1 MGIEGTTRQFS
12 ESLLTGDAE
21 TGGGVLDELNWAV
34 WVKDLKKRYGD
45 VRAVD
50 GISFSVSPGEVFGM
64 LGPNGAGKTT
74 TVEILLGLRTADSGD
89 VRVLGMTHAE
99 DHRRIASMIGAQLQ
113 TTGMY
118 PTHTVREMIELFSAF
133 YPKAAQV
140 DELMDMVSL
149 REKAGAHVKHLSGG
163 QRQRL
168 AIAIAL
174 VNCPQVVFLDEPTTG
189 LDPQARRALW
199 DMILSLKASGTTVLL
214 TTHYMEEAEQ
224 LCDRVAII
232 DRGQIVEMD
241 SPAALINK
249 YFEHI
254 AIEFET
260 PPDAAVDADSLQS
273 LPGVANVAAD
283 GRKVTLYSSDVPV
296 TMASLLGT
304 ASHSLKH
311 MVVRQATLE
320 DVFLKITGRSMRQ

>member
-1 MGIEGTTRQFS
+1 ME
-12 ESLLTGDAE
+12 
-21 TGGGVLDELNWAV
+21 VLNWAV

-45 VRAVD
+45 VKAVD
-50 GISFSVSPGEVFGM
+50 GISFGVSPGEVFGM

-74 TVEILLGLRTADSGD
+74 TIEILLGLRTADSGD
-89 VRVLGMTHAE
+89 VRILGMTHPE
-99 DHRRIASMIGAQLQ
+99 DHRRIASVIGAQLQ

-118 PTHTVREMIELFSAF
+118 LTHTVREMIQLFSDF
-133 YPKAAQV
+133 YSEAAPV
-140 DELMDMVSL
+140 DELMDMVGL
-149 REKAGAHVKHLSGG
+149 CDKAGALVKNLSGG

-174 VNCPQVVFLDEPTTG
+174 VNRPAVVFLDEPTTG
-189 LDPQARRALW
+189 LDPQARRSLW
-199 DMILSLKASGTTVLL
+199 DLIRSLKASGTTVLL

-224 LCDRVAII
+224 LCDRVAIV
-232 DRGQIVEMD
+232 DRGRIVEMD

-249 YFEHI
+249 YFKHI
-254 AIEFET
+254 AIEFES
-260 PPDAAVDADSLQS
+260 PPGAEVDAASLRS
-273 LPGVANVAAD
+273 LPGAANVAAD
-283 GRKVTLYSSDVPV
+283 GRKVTLYSSDVPT

>member
-1 MGIEGTTRQFS
+1 MGE
-12 ESLLTGDAE
+12 
-21 TGGGVLDELNWAV
+21 GGGVLDSLNWAV
-34 WVKDLKKRYGD
+34 WVKDLTKRYGD

-50 GISFSVSPGEVFGM
+50 GISFGVSRGEVFGM

-74 TVEILLGLRTADSGD
+74 TIEILLGLRTADSGD

-99 DHRRIASMIGAQLQ
+99 NHRTIACAIGAQLQ

-118 PTHTVREMIELFSAF
+118 PTHTVRETIQLFSDF
-133 YPKAAQV
+133 YPEAAPL
-140 DELMDMVSL
+140 DELIDMVGL
-149 REKAGAHVKHLSGG
+149 REKAGALVKNLSGG

-174 VNCPQVVFLDEPTTG
+174 VNRPHVVFLDEPTTG

-224 LCDRVAII
+224 LCDRVAIV
-232 DRGQIVEMD
+232 DRGKIVEMD

-249 YFEHI
+249 HFKHI
-254 AIEFET
+254 AIEFEA
-260 PPDAAVDADSLQS
+260 PPGAEVDAHDLRS
-273 LPGVANVAAD
+273 LPGVANVVVD
-283 GRKVTLYSSDVPV
+283 GGKVTLYSSDVPA
-296 TMASLLGT
+296 TMASLLGA
-304 ASHSLKH
+304 ASHSLRH

-320 DVFLKITGRSMRQ
+320 DVFLKITGRSMR

>member
-1 MGIEGTTRQFS
+1 MDS
-12 ESLLTGDAE
+12 
-21 TGGGVLDELNWAV
+21 LNWAV
-34 WVKDLKKRYGD
+34 WVKDLTKRYGD

-50 GISFSVSPGEVFGM
+50 GISFGVSRGEVFGM

-74 TVEILLGLRTADSGD
+74 TIEILLGLRTADSGD

-99 DHRRIASMIGAQLQ
+99 NHRTIACAIGAQLQ

-118 PTHTVREMIELFSAF
+118 PTHTVRETIQLFSDF
-133 YPKAAQV
+133 YPEAAPL
-140 DELMDMVSL
+140 DELIDMVGL
-149 REKAGAHVKHLSGG
+149 REKAGALVKNLSGG

-174 VNCPQVVFLDEPTTG
+174 VNRPHVVFLDEPTTG

-224 LCDRVAII
+224 LCDRVAIV
-232 DRGQIVEMD
+232 DRGKIVD

-249 YFEHI
+249 HFKHI
-254 AIEFET
+254 AIEFEA
-260 PPDAAVDADSLQS
+260 PPGAEVDAHDLRS
-273 LPGVANVAAD
+273 LPGVANVVVD
-283 GRKVTLYSSDVPV
+283 GGKVTLYSSDVPA
-296 TMASLLGT
+296 TMASLLGA
-304 ASHSLKH
+304 ASHSLRH